1 VALFATELSA
11 GTYEYTY
18 QMRASLPGQFQ
29 VLPAVAYQMYFP
41 EVWGRSA
48 GAEFTIGQ

>member
-1 VALFATELSA
+1 MFATDLPA

-29 VLPAVAYQMYFP
+29 MLPAVASQMYFP

-48 GAEFTIGQ
+48 GDLFTIGE

>member
-1 VALFATELSA
+1 
-11 GTYEYTY
+11 
-18 QMRASLPGQFQ
+18 MRASLPGQFQ

-48 GAEFTIGQ
+48 GAEFGIGNP